1 MAAKRFKFD
10 QDAREQ
16 LVKGI
21 DTLAKTVG
29 VTLGPAG
36 RNVVMDRGFGAPR
49 VYSDGVSIA
58 REIDL
63 PNPFENMGARL
74 LQEAA
79 RKTNDVAGDGTTT
92 STVLAQA
99 IVHQGFK
106 NVAAGADPMAVKRG
120 IDQAVGLII
129 AGLDKASNPV
139 KGREQMAQ
147 IAILSAHEEEMG
159 NLIADVADR
168 VGEDGIISVEEGK
181 STGYEVE
188 QVEGMRI
195 DRGYLS
201 PYFVTDAEGMKAEID
216 HPQILLT
223 TEKISTVAE
232 LVPLLEKLAPVSKNL
247 VIIAEDVEK
256 EALATLVVNKMR
268 GTINCLAI
276 KAPAFGDRRK
286 SILEDL
292 AIIFGATLINK
303 EMGRDLASATI
314 EDLGSARRAVAVKED
329 STFIESAGDPA
340 AIKSRIAQIRR
351 QAEETTSD
359 YDKEKL
365 LERAAKLSGGVAV
378 INVGASTEIELKE
391 RKQRMEDALAATR
404 AAAEE
409 GVVAGGGAT
418 LIRVAAKVLA
428 KAEGSGVTGDV
439 LTGYAV
445 VARAVEE
452 PIKLIAENA
461 GLSGEVILNAIK
473 NGDQNFGFDAETNT
487 FGDLLK
493 MGILDPVK
501 VTKAALQNA
510 ASVAAMILTTETLI
524 VDEPEPAPAMPPGGM
539 GGGGMPDM
547 GGMGGGMPGM
557 GGGMPGMGGMGG
569 MGGGMPGMGGMG
581 F

>member
-1 MAAKRFKFD
+1 MGAKTFRFS

-21 DTLAKTVG
+21 DILAKTVG

-36 RNVVMDRGFGAPR
+36 RNVIMDRGFGAPR

-63 PNPFENMGARL
+63 PDPFQNMGARL
-74 LQEAA
+74 LQDAA
-79 RKTNDVAGDGTTT
+79 RKTNEVAGDGTTT
-92 STVLAQA
+92 ATVLAQA
-99 IVHQGFK
+99 IVHEGFK
-106 NVAAGADPMAVKRG
+106 NVAAGADPMAIKRG
-120 IDQAVGLII
+120 IEKAV
-129 AGLDKASNPV
+129 AGIKTELDERANPV
-139 KGREQMAQ
+139 KGRDQMAQ

-159 NLIADVADR
+159 NLIADVADK
-168 VGEDGIISVEEGK
+168 VGEDGIITVEEGK

-188 QVEGMRI
+188 HVEGVRI

-201 PYFVTDAEGMKAEID
+201 PYFVTDGEGMKAEID
-216 HPQILLT
+216 NPYILLT

-232 LVPLLEKLAPVSKNL
+232 LIPLLEKLTPVSKNL

-292 AIIFGATLINK
+292 AILFGANLINK
-303 EMGRDLASATI
+303 EIGRDLESATV
-314 EDLGSARRAVAVKED
+314 EDLGRARKAVAVKED
-329 STFIESAGDPA
+329 TTFVESAGDPD
-340 AIKSRIAQIRR
+340 AIKARIAQIKR
-351 QAEETTSD
+351 QAEETSSD
-359 YDKEKL
+359 YDREKL
-365 LERAAKLSGGVAV
+365 NERAAKLSGGVAV
-378 INVGASTEIELKE
+378 INVGASSELELKE

-409 GVVAGGGAT
+409 GVIAGGGAT
-418 LIRVAAKVLA
+418 LIRAAQKMLA
-428 KAEGSGVTGDV
+428 DAESANVVGDE
-439 LTGYAV
+439 LTGYRV
-445 VARAVEE
+445 VASAVEA

-461 GLSGEVILNAIK
+461 GLAGEVILEAIK
-473 NGDQNFGFDAETNT
+473 AGEGNFGFDAETGT
-487 FGDLLK
+487 YGDMLK
-493 MGILDPVK
+493 MGIVDPVK
-501 VTKAALQNA
+501 VAKTALENG
-510 ASVAAMILTTETLI
+510 ASVAAMILTTESLI
-524 VDEPEPAPAMPPGGM
+524 AEKPGPAPAMPGGGM
-539 GGGGMPDM
+539 PSGMPDM

-557 GGGMPGMGGMGG
+557 GG